1 MNGRNVD
8 SELREFF
15 GRVATPEPSAHLRRA
30 VAAARVESPAR
41 QWPELR
47 IPRLAFS
54 AMGLAATVVLAA
66 GLVIIVANRG
76 AFGGPAG
83 AGASGSGGATQSFG
97 ASAGSF
103 IPTTSMTAARTG
115 ATATLLADGR
125 VLIAGG
131 SAQLFGPP
139 PASAELYDPGTG
151 KFQATGDMTIGRSG
165 HTATLLSDG
174 RVLIIGGNG
183 GISAEV
189 YSPATGTFSA
199 TGSMRAN
206 REHYT
211 ATLLSDGRVLV
222 TGGDDMSD
230 GSAPLA
236 SAELYDPTTGA
247 FSPTGSMTT
256 PRVFQ
261 SATMLA
267 DGRVL
272 IAGGIPYDSSGQ
284 IVGNGPSRTAL
295 IFDPKTGTFSTTGS
309 MAFMTEFY
317 TATLLLDGRILFA
330 GGDAGS
336 QSLASAQVYDPA
348 TGNFSQTGSMAI
360 GREGHTATL
369 LPEGRVLIAGG
380 EQAGNVG
387 GNGSASAE
395 LYQP

>member
-1 MNGRNVD
+1 
-8 SELREFF
+8 
-15 GRVATPEPSAHLRRA
+15 
-30 VAAARVESPAR
+30 
-41 QWPELR
+41 
-47 IPRLAFS
+47 
-54 AMGLAATVVLAA
+54 
-66 GLVIIVANRG
+66 
-76 AFGGPAG
+76 
-83 AGASGSGGATQSFG
+83 
-97 ASAGSF
+97 
-103 IPTTSMTAARTG
+103 
-115 ATATLLADGR
+115 
-125 VLIAGG
+125 
-131 SAQLFGPP
+131 
-139 PASAELYDPGTG
+139 
-151 KFQATGDMTIGRSG
+151 
-165 HTATLLSDG
+165 
-174 RVLIIGGNG
+174 
-183 GISAEV
+183 
-189 YSPATGTFSA
+189 
-199 TGSMRAN
+199 MRAN

-261 SATMLA
+261 SATLLADGRVLIAGGQQVVRGPSLASAELYDPASGTFSPTGSMSLGLSEHSATLLA